1 MDMSK
6 LEVGIIGDMMRGF
19 FALPSLSPPLRG
31 RGGRREGALSNLEP
45 LIPCRRRSVTTGLTG
60 SVNCRWGRLNEL
72 INRRVM
78 RGANGGV
85 VW

>member
-31 RGGRREGALSNLEP
+31 RGGRREGALSSLEP

-60 SVNCRWGRLNEL
+60 SVNRYLPRLRLGCRVRRLTRL
-72 INRRVM
+72 
-78 RGANGGV
+78 
-85 VW
+85 